1 MEQIQMQYDIIFGQ
15 SYIMVPMPW
24 TEIKP
29 IKVLGQI
36 KARKNMNQNLSA
48 PEINK

>member
-24 TEIKP
+24 TGIKP
-29 IKVLGQI
+29 IKVLGQVQ
-36 KARKNMNQNLSA
+36 AFKNTNQKF
-48 PEINK
+48 IRTKNK

>member
-15 SYIMVPMPW
+15 SYIMVTMPW

-29 IKVLGQI
+29 IKVLGTVQKLKNALQI
-36 KARKNMNQNLSA
+36 SSNTKNR
-48 PEINK
+48 